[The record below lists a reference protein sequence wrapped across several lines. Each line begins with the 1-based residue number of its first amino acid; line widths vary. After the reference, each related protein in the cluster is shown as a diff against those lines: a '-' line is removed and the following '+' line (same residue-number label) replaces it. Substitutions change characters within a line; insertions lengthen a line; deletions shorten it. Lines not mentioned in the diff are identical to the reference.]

1 MESKQFNRNSNI
13 ELLRMICM
21 FVIILHHSVLYGGAL
36 EQPASINLI
45 IANLFYIGGKFGA
58 NCFMAISA
66 YFLIDSKF
74 KVQKVISV
82 WKHTFFYGLTFFLLN
97 TILHFK
103 AVGVGDILEVVFPI
117 SYKAYWY
124 VTAYVAIILLS
135 PFINKLINRLIEKQ
149 YKYLIFVLLILV
161 TLPVT
166 FLPKAKPYYDESH
179 VLLFVLIYFII
190 GFYKKGYIKN
200 SKGLSIG
207 FIIIGFSW
215 LIFSSL
221 AIILLG
227 AFLENSTII
236 HYSTFWMNGESLPM
250 IMAAI
255 GVTIFVLEHP
265 SRSNKYINSCAKGS
279 FDIYLFHM
287 NHFVYE
293 WLWSVAF
300 PIKMLLSKKL
310 FPIYDILIGVLVFSL
325 ALFIGILR
333 CNIFKII
340 ESNVRVQFIDNLEI
354 KINNIFNNKGDGYN
368 E

>member
-1 MESKQFNRNSNI
+1 MYVCNYTSSFR
-13 ELLRMICM
+13 
-21 FVIILHHSVLYGGAL
+21 IIWGAL

-135 PFINKLINRLIEKQ
+135 PFINNLINRLIEKQ

-207 FIIIGFSW
+207 FIIIGF
-215 LIFSSL
+215 
-221 AIILLG
+221 
-227 AFLENSTII
+227 
-236 HYSTFWMNGESLPM
+236 
-250 IMAAI
+250 
-255 GVTIFVLEHP
+255 
-265 SRSNKYINSCAKGS
+265 
-279 FDIYLFHM
+279 
-287 NHFVYE
+287 
-293 WLWSVAF
+293 
-300 PIKMLLSKKL
+300 
-310 FPIYDILIGVLVFSL
+310 
-325 ALFIGILR
+325 
-333 CNIFKII
+333 
-340 ESNVRVQFIDNLEI
+340 
-354 KINNIFNNKGDGYN
+354 
-368 E
+368 